1 MTRYMITG
9 GSGFIGNALCRKLVA
24 SGAAVDVLSRDP
36 ARTARLLPAGTRIVN
51 RLDELRPDGPIDAV
65 INLAGEPIADRRWS
79 PGRRQQLLDSR
90 IALTDELVD
99 WIETLQPRPRV
110 LLSASAV
117 GFYGDQGDI
126 IVSEDSPPHAEF
138 QHELCA
144 RWEQSAVIARELGL
158 RVVIARIGL
167 VVGPGGGFLRRLLPP
182 FRLGLGGPI
191 GSGRQWMSW
200 IHRDDLLALFEWLLS
215 RSDLDGAFNATA
227 PTPVSNREFAQTLG
241 RVLHR
246 PAVLPLP
253 AFVLR
258 TAFGEMSRLLLT
270 GQRVLPARAVAAGF
284 TFRFPDLESAL
295 RDALHVAL
303 A

>member
-51 RLDELRPDGPIDAV
+51 RLDDLRPDGPIDAV

-126 IVSEDSPPHAEF
+126 IVNEDSPPHAEF

-144 RWEQSAVIARELGL
+144 HWEQSAVIARELGL
-158 RVVIARIGL
+158 RVVIVRIGL

-200 IHRDDLLALFEWLLS
+200 IHRDDLLALFEWLLA

-284 TFRFPDLESAL
+284 TFRFSDLESAL